1 LRLAISRTEKQLTS
15 LSIRAKEQGVEIIP
29 LPLITIENIPFDL
42 PADVNLEKVDWLLFS
57 SANGV
62 EAFFARLSEL
72 GLKKDY
78 HTRIGAVGAKTAEAV
93 CKFGYTVDFIP
104 SEAYGTL
111 FFPEFIEGPYEK
123 GQTVLY
129 ARGREVNF
137 DPLPLFMDRQAS
149 YVPIVCY
156 EGTVNRLEPSTV
168 ESLTGDDY
176 ILFTAPSSV
185 RAHQQLFGAPKARI
199 IAIGRTTAT
208 EIENFGWPV
217 SNIMATA
224 SVDNILEYI

>member
-1 LRLAISRTEKQLTS
+1 MRLAISRTEKQLTS

-29 LPLITIENIPFDL
+29 LPLITIKSIPFDL
-42 PADVNLEKVDWLLFS
+42 PADVSLEKVDWLLFS

-62 EAFFARLSEL
+62 EAFFTRVSEL

-78 HTRIGAVGAKTAEAV
+78 HTRIGTVGAKTAEAV
-93 CKFGYTVDFIP
+93 YKFGYTVDFIP

-111 FFPEFIEGPYEK
+111 FFPEFIDGPYEK

-156 EGTVNRLEPSTV
+156 QGIANRLEPSTV
-168 ESLTGDDY
+168 ENLTGNDC

-185 RAHQQLFGAPKARI
+185 RAYQQLFGAPKARI
-199 IAIGRTTAT
+199 IAIGRTTAA

-217 SNIMATA
+217 ANIMATP